1 MTMWLTALLC
11 MGMSVWAADADANE
25 VEREAYRQARDRFQ
39 SRMSEIHQDTV
50 DYVRERE
57 VEERERVAEGF
68 EGVLQVLEG
77 VQVSSR
83 EAAADQFHRF
93 LDKYPA
99 EKQSSHIRFLL
110 ADLFFEESSERFL
123 TESEVYYTK
132 LESDDLELLE
142 SLGEEPKLDLSNS
155 IMLYQTIVDDNL
167 ALPPEDRYERLD
179 GALLML
185 GFCYSDETSAQR
197 DEMAARKVF
206 HQLIDEMP
214 ESDLADRSH
223 LFLGNYSFAD
233 SDYAAAIDQYS
244 KVMEKGEES
253 PYFNEAIYQL
263 AWARYKLSGYDAA
276 LTLFTRLLDLSV
288 ESKRASGEDLPYAP
302 DAVRFMAFS
311 FADIAGDD
319 GREAVTVANEF
330 FARVKDRPYER
341 EVYIEL
347 ADVLLR
353 YTRPDEAILVYRK
366 LQDDPRWSH
375 LPDNPDHLMAVVT
388 LYSTNFLV
396 RDLEKSGAER
406 LKLTEQYAEGS
417 PWWEANRN
425 NPDALSTAIGYME
438 SSLLGVAN
446 EYFVRAQESGDV
458 QDYAL
463 AASKYGEYLQK
474 FPISDDYFEQQWFY
488 ATALRQ
494 SSQWEGASRE
504 YASLIRDGRYH
515 SYLDG
520 AVYSITDVRLQRML
534 QSSGAPDQAPVSA
547 EVMSSYSPTPGAQIE
562 VYALSSDRLEFIEA
576 VDELLVHPFGEASD
590 PDQPDYRQAF
600 EQNQAALK
608 YLPGQILYYHNNFED
623 ARDRFFDLI
632 DAHPR
637 SAEASFAATLVL
649 DSYIAEGDL
658 ESVRRWSKAF
668 ATRVL
673 GTAGTPNPYF
683 ADQLEGSS
691 FKLATQLADAEQL
704 EEAAEAFLA
713 FRKEF
718 PNSEYAGDA
727 LHNAA
732 VYLQAVG
739 RVEQANQLYESFV
752 AMYPDDE
759 KSRIL
764 YFKIAANYEATF
776 DLERAVDFYDR
787 LGTFFPDDVNAADA
801 LFNASYLRLGMKLYA
816 EAAQG
821 FEQYGRSYEERSDRE
836 KTFFLAGEAWE
847 QVGPRQATNFYR
859 EYLGMFGNSEP
870 DHALEAESKLADL
883 ALQTGDT
890 RAYEAQLDAI
900 LRRFDAIRASGETV
914 GPVGQKVAAASAFRA
929 LAAAFVDLTDEQLS
943 RDEEQDG
950 ELLQDIKPE
959 EIRVFGQQV
968 DVFVARFGDF
978 THLSKAL
985 YLKAQSLLYLA
996 DLGLSL
1002 EPPEGL
1008 TEEQQWAYLDV
1019 LEEQV
1024 FPTYYAYE
1032 DQGVERLVDVLAFA
1046 ERNKRYS
1053 EVIDQ
1058 AQQELNRRKPEEYP
1072 DVKQD
1077 RIARPNAQN
1086 LVLPKPRVPTKKAAG
1101 SASDTPGDSSSQE
1114 QRP

>member
-1 MTMWLTALLC
+1 MWFTALLC
-11 MGMSVWAADADANE
+11 MGMSVWAAEGDSTE

-39 SRMSEIHQDTV
+39 SRMSEIRQDTV
-50 DYVRERE
+50 DYVRARE
-57 VEERERVAEGF
+57 AEERERVAEGF

-77 VQVSSR
+77 AQTSSR
-83 EAAADQFHRF
+83 DEAAGRFLRF
-93 LDKYPA
+93 LDKYPE

-123 TESEVYYTK
+123 TESGVYYAM
-132 LESDDLELLE
+132 LESDDLEVLE

-155 IMLYQTIVDDNL
+155 IALYQTIVDDNL
-167 ALPPEDRYERLD
+167 ALPSEDRYERLD

-223 LFLGNYSFAD
+223 LFLGNYAFAD
-233 SDYAAAIDQYS
+233 SDYAGAIAQYS
-244 KVMEKGEES
+244 KVMEKGEDS

-311 FADIAGDD
+311 FADIAGDE

-353 YTRPDEAILVYRK
+353 YTRPEEAILVYRK
-366 LQDDPRWSH
+366 LQDDLRWAH

-417 PWWEANRN
+417 VWWEANRN

-504 YASLIRDGRYH
+504 YASLIRDGGHH
-515 SYLDG
+515 SYVDG

-534 QSSGAPDQAPVSA
+534 QRSGAPDQAPVSA
-547 EVMSSYSPTPGAQIE
+547 EVMSSYSPATGTEIE
-562 VYALSSDRLEFIEA
+562 VYALSTDRLEFIEA
-576 VDELLVHPFGEASD
+576 VDDLLVHSFGEASD
-590 PDQPDYRQAF
+590 PDQPDYGQAF
-600 EQNQAALK
+600 KQNQAALK
-608 YLPGQILYYHNNFED
+608 YLPGQVLYYHNHFED
-623 ARDRFFDLI
+623 ARERFFDLI

-658 ESVRRWSKAF
+658 QSVRRWSKAF

-673 GTAGTPNPYF
+673 GTAETPNPYF

-704 EEAAEAFLA
+704 EAAAEAFLA

-752 AMYPDDE
+752 ALYPDDQ

-787 LGTFFPDDVNAADA
+787 LGRFFPDDVNAADA
-801 LFNASYLRLGMKLYA
+801 LFNASYLRLGMKRYA
-816 EAAQG
+816 EAARG
-821 FEQYGRSYEERSDRE
+821 FEQYGRNYEERSDRE

-847 QVGPRQATNFYR
+847 QVGPLQATNFYR
-859 EYLGMFGNSEP
+859 EYLKTFGNSDP
-870 DHALEAESKLADL
+870 DHALEAEAKLAGL

-890 RAYEAQLDAI
+890 RVYEAQLDAI
-900 LRRFDAIRASGETV
+900 LLRFDGIQAAGETV
-914 GPVGQKVAAASAFRA
+914 GPVGQKVAAASAFRS
-929 LAAAFVDLTDEQLS
+929 LDAAFVDLTDEQLS

-959 EIRVFGQQV
+959 EIRLFGQQV
-968 DVFVARFGDF
+968 DAFVSRFGDF

-1019 LEEQV
+1019 LEDQV

-1032 DQGVERLVDVLAFA
+1032 DQGVQRLVDVLAFA

-1072 DVKQD
+1072 DVKKE

-1086 LVLPKPRVPTKKAAG
+1086 LVLPMPRVPTKKAAG
-1101 SASDTPGDSSSQE
+1101 SAPDTSDDPSSPE